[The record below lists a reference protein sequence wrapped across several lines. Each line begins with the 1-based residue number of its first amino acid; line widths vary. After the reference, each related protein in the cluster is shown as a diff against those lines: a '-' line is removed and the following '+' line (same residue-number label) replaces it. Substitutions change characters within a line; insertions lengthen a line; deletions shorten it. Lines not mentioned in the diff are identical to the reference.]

1 MITMNELTKFIN
13 LVPMAYK
20 DEMIRRH
27 GADCDWR
34 NMEIDAE
41 AVHASG
47 GGKAHGR

>member
-1 MITMNELTKFIN
+1 MIATYDQTKFN
-13 LVPMAYK
+13 KLVQGAYREEMA
-20 DEMIRRH
+20 RRH

-34 NMEIDAE
+34 NMPIDPQ